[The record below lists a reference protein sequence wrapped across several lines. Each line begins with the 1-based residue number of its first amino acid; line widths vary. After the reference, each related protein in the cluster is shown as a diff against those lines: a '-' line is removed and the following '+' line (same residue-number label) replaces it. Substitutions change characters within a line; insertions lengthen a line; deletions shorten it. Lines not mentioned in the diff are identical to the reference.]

1 MSDFK
6 DSGIEKNACVYP
18 WSSPNMSGPGPVQGG
33 IAPQSI
39 SIQQSVTVPIQ
50 TNAGLEPAG
59 YSGPMDYKHGGPASS
74 VPTTG
79 SGLQGGTC
87 IKSGE

>member
-6 DSGIEKNACVYP
+6 NSGIEKNANTYP
-18 WSSPNMSGPGPVQGG
+18 WESPNMGGPGPVQGG

-39 SIQQSVTVPIQ
+39 NIQQSVTLPIQ
-50 TNAGLEPAG
+50 THAGLEPAG
-59 YSGPMDYKHGGPASS
+59 YSGPMDYKHGGSASS

-87 IKSGE
+87 IETNK